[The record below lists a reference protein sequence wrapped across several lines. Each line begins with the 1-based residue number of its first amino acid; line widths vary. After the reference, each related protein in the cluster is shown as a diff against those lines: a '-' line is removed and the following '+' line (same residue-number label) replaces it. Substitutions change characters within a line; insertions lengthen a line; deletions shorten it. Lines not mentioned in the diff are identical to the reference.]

1 MKIVL
6 MGNPNVGKS
15 AIFSRLTGVNVI
27 ASNYPGS
34 TIEYKKGFLKIR
46 NEKVEIIDTPGIYSL
61 TPNCKAE
68 EIAVS
73 LLEKADVVINVIDS
87 TNLERNLYL
96 TMDILEKRKPTII
109 VLNMWDD
116 ARHKGIQINKKKL
129 EEFLQVPIIPT
140 IGVTGEGIK
149 DLVESITY
157 PKVVNI
163 KKHTYEEK
171 WVDIGHIIK
180 NVQNL
185 KHRHHTFLERLQD
198 FSVKPL
204 TGIPLA
210 IILFILIFF
219 IIRFIGE
226 GIIGFICEPLFEKLY
241 SPLLFQLSNILGE
254 NNFFHKILI
263 GKLVKGEINFVES
276 FGLLTTGLFVPFGM
290 ILPYIISF
298 YFILGIL
305 EDFGY
310 LPRLA
315 VLMDTLMHKI
325 GLHGYTIIP
334 IFLGLGCNVP
344 GILATRILESKKLK
358 FITATL
364 ISICIP
370 CTALQAMIIGY
381 VGKYGIFYVILIYM
395 ILFIILLILSILLN
409 KITKGF
415 SPELF
420 IEIPPY
426 RLPRISILMKKLWMR
441 VKEFLLEA
449 VTIVLGGILLINIL
463 FNLNIF
469 DYIANFTSPVISKL
483 FGLPK
488 ETIIALLMGFLRKD
502 IAVGMLSTY
511 NLSVEQLV
519 VSCVVLSTFFPCIAT
534 FIILLKELGI
544 KDMIKSICIMLI
556 VSIST
561 GTLLNHIFKII
572 YFFKIH
578 FIN

>member
-6 MGNPNVGKS
+6 IGNPNVGKS
-15 AIFSRLTGVNVI
+15 AIFSRLTGINVI

-34 TIEYKKGFLKIR
+34 TIEYKKGFLKIG
-46 NEKVEIIDTPGIYSL
+46 NKKVEIIDTPGTYSL
-61 TPNCKAE
+61 KSTCKAE

-73 LLEKADVVINVIDS
+73 LLEEADVVINVIDS

-96 TMDILEKRKPTII
+96 TMDILEKRKLII
-109 VLNMWDD
+109 VVLNMWDD
-116 ARHKGIQINKKKL
+116 ARHKGIQINKEKL
-129 EEFLQVPIIPT
+129 EEFLQVPVIPT

-149 DLVESITY
+149 DLVESITN

-185 KHRHHTFLERLQD
+185 SHRHHTFLELLQD

-210 IILFILIFF
+210 IVLFILIFY
-219 IIRFIGE
+219 IIRLIGE
-226 GIIGFICEPLFEKLY
+226 SIIGFICEPLFEKLY

-254 NNFFHKILI
+254 KNFFHKILI
-263 GKLVKGEINFVES
+263 GKLVEGEINFVES
-276 FGLLTTGLFVPFGM
+276 FGLLTTGLFVPIGM

-315 VLMDTLMHKI
+315 VLMDTVMHKI

-358 FITATL
+358 FITVTL

-370 CTALQAMIIGY
+370 CTALQAMIIGF

-395 ILFIILLILSILLN
+395 ILFVILLILSILLN

-449 VTIVLGGILLINIL
+449 VTIVLGGILLVNIL
-463 FNLNIF
+463 YNLNIF

-488 ETIIALLMGFLRKD
+488 ETIIALLIGFLRKD
-502 IAVGMLSTY
+502 LAVGMLSTY
-511 NLSVEQLV
+511 NLTVEQLV

-534 FIILLKELGI
+534 FIILLKELGL
-544 KDMIKSICIMLI
+544 KDMVKSLCIMLI
-556 VSIST
+556 VSILV
-561 GTLLNHIFKII
+561 GTLLNYIFKII
-572 YFFKIH
+572 NFLKIYFV
-578 FIN
+578 N